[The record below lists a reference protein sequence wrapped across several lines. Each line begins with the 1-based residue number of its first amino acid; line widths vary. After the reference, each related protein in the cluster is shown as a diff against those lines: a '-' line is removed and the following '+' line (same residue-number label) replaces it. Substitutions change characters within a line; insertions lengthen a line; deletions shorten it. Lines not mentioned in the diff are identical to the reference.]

1 MGKVYLNQNSLRL
14 KVDTGVDITGA
25 TTRLI
30 KYKKP
35 DATAGQ
41 FIATADTPTT
51 AGIIYYDFVN
61 TELDQEGV
69 WTMWS
74 YVTFAD
80 ARSAPGEPFKL
91 IVYVEGE

>member
-14 KVDTGVDITGA
+14 KVDTSVDITGA

-35 DATAGQ
+35 DGTAGQ
-41 FIATADTPTT
+41 FIATEEAPAT
-51 AGIIYYDFVN
+51 AGVIYYDFVS
-61 TELDQEGV
+61 TELDQEGP

-74 YVTFAD
+74 YVTFSD
-80 ARSAPGEPFKL
+80 ARSAPGEPFKV